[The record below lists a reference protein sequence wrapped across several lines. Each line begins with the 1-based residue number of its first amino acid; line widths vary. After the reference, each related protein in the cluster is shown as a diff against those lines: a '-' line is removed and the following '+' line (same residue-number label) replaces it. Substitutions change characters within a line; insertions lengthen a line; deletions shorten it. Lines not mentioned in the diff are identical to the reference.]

1 MIKKILLLSAL
12 ALFVFACGD
21 EAENDANPSDTTEIT
36 VSEDVVEI
44 VMADFETKAG
54 NFIGKEV
61 KVSGIVDHVCKH
73 GGKKILLV
81 DGDYSL
87 HVYKDERFDEAIA
100 GSKISVTGIVEE
112 ERVDSAFLA
121 EELKHEEGSHGG
133 DNEADEE
140 HLEKVKEH
148 IQLMMDS
155 LKKEG
160 VDHFSNYSLKY
171 VSHSEEK

>member
-1 MIKKILLLSAL
+1 MIKKIFLLSAVVL
-12 ALFVFACGD
+12 IFAACGD
-21 EAENDANPSDTTEIT
+21 DNSNNDSLNDTTDVV
-36 VSEDVVEI
+36 VSELTEI
-44 VMADFETKAG
+44 LLTEFDAKAG
-54 NFIGKEV
+54 EFVGKEV
-61 KVSGIVDHVCKH
+61 EVSGIVDHVCKH

-87 HVYKDERFDEAIA
+87 HVYNDERFDEAIS
-100 GSKISVTGIVEE
+100 GSKVVVTGIVEE

-121 EELKHEEGSHGG
+121 ERLKHEEGSHGG
-133 DNEADEE
+133 DNEADVE
-140 HLEKVKEH
+140 HLEMMKEH